1 MEEKTSQ
8 TITLSISS
16 NVLSGG
22 NISQVSSRIN
32 KNFELSL
39 LISQLK
45 QKVTIYF
52 QKQQS
57 VKYNF

>member
-16 NVLSGG
+16 SVLSGG

-52 QKQQS
+52 QKTT
-57 VKYNF
+57 KC